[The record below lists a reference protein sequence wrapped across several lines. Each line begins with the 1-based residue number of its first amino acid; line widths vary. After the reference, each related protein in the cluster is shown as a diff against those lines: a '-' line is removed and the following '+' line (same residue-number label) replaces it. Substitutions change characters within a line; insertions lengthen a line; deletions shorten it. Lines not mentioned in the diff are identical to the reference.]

1 MVEGGIVKNVYPA
14 RSELLW
20 AVFSIPAGWRG
31 GGWSNF
37 ALPALSRALTR
48 GDASSGRQ
56 LRSNLYQEM
65 MIRKLGTRN
74 FYIISSDQ
82 SQQS

>member
-20 AVFSIPAGWRG
+20 AVFSIPAGG

-37 ALPALSRALTR
+37 ALPALSQALTR

-65 MIRKLGTRN
+65 MIGKLGTRN